1 MQRIEALTGFASEQR
16 LARLSLDQ
24 GLGPETLL
32 EPEPATITLSG
43 IPVAFPVG
51 AFLQATEDGET
62 VLVEAVREAL
72 GPATRIADLFAG
84 LGTFALST
92 RAAYAAEASRD
103 AAAVLK
109 RAPHNWPSSTATSTA
124 VPLPPTS
131 WPRLTAWC
139 SIHLARV
146 PRSKCVRS
154 PARRCAGS
162 PM

>member
-1 MQRIEALTGFASEQR
+1 M
-16 LARLSLDQ
+16 
-24 GLGPETLL
+24 
-32 EPEPATITLSG
+32 SG

-109 RAPHNWPSSTATSTA
+109 RAPPLA
-124 VPLPPTS
+124 VEHRDLYRRPLAADELARS
-131 WPRLTAWC
+131 TAWC

-146 PRSKCVRS
+146 PRSKCGRS